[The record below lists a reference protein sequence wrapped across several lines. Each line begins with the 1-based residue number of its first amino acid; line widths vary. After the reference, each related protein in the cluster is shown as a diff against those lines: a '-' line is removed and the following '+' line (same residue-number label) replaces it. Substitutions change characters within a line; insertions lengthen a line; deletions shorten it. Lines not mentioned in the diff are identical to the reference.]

1 MTRHRLYP
9 TTHEHP
15 NPDFIA
21 PSTTRKREPSPID
34 NRRFTAAVDGATEFC
49 SAIQN
54 HEEVDATQLRPDTV
68 VGLYIL
74 LHKLVYETEPI
85 ELRQRKEMMGA
96 ASAVNRL
103 ITKEFGNQIDQAFEF
118 VRWTWA
124 REKKRYERSE
134 SLIGDFRNSWRIS
147 WRYQFC
153 SPKLLTDYRVA
164 LARSGKVAR

>member
-9 TTHEHP
+9 TTHDHP

-21 PSTTRKREPSPID
+21 PPTRKREPSPID

-49 SAIQN
+49 RAIQN
-54 HEEVDATQLRPDTV
+54 HEGVDAAELRPDTV

-96 ASAVNRL
+96 ASAVKRL
-103 ITKEFGNQIDQAFEF
+103 ITKEFGDQIDQAFEF

-124 REKKRYERSE
+124 REKKQFENRD
-134 SLIGDFRNSWRIS
+134 GDFRIS